1 MYIVIKE
8 ALNKNPVDP
17 ISRESGKIN
26 NPSKIPRFF
35 KIFSMAIYIEF
46 IFDFRFFVK

>member
-17 ISRESGKIN
+17 INRKSGKIN

-35 KIFSMAIYIEF
+35 KIAPVIKNCIISVANP
-46 IFDFRFFVK
+46 VHK